1 MSSDVVPRPIK
12 LEPQFHQRVWGG
24 TRLQP
29 GSEAIGEAWVIFEGN
44 RVLTPPWEGETL
56 ADLATE
62 LGEWLLGSASVA
74 RTGSRFPLLIKLLDA
89 NDWLSVQVH
98 PNDEQAR
105 RLEGEEH
112 FGKTEAWHILDAA
125 PDAEIIFGLT
135 PGTGA
140 DEFAAAVSERR
151 TLEVIRR
158 VPAQAGDTYFIP
170 AGTVHAL
177 GPGLLLYE
185 VQQTSDITYRVY
197 DWDRPAS
204 EGRALHI
211 SQALEVV
218 TPESGARHNPL
229 GSVTEAVTQL
239 VDSEHFVL
247 ERRHIAGGNEVV
259 ATDGRSFQAVTV
271 IAGDASVST
280 GDHSTDL
287 KRFESVVIPAAARE
301 YRISAN
307 EPATILIARTA

>member
-1 MSSDVVPRPIK
+1 MSQGIEPRPIK

-24 TRLQP
+24 ARLQP
-29 GSEAIGEAWVIFEGN
+29 GVESIGEAWVIYEGN
-44 RVLTPPWEGETL
+44 RVLTSPWEGKTL
-56 ADLATE
+56 ADLAAE
-62 LGEWLLGSASVA
+62 MGEWLLGSASVD

-105 RLEGEEH
+105 NLEGDEH

-135 PGTGA
+135 PGVGA
-140 DEFAAAVSERR
+140 AEFAAAVGEGR
-151 TLEVIRR
+151 TLETIHR
-158 VPAQAGDTYFIP
+158 VSTTAGDTYFIP

-211 SQALEVV
+211 AQALEVV
-218 TPESGARHNPL
+218 TPESGARHHRLP
-229 GSVTEAVTQL
+229 SATAAVTQL
-239 VDSEHFVL
+239 VDSEHFIL
-247 ERRHIAGGNEVV
+247 ERRHV
-259 ATDGRSFQAVTV
+259 AAEPEAVTMDGRSFHAVTV
-271 IAGDASVST
+271 IDGQATVST
-280 GDHSTDL
+280 GGHDADL
-287 KRFESVVIPAAARE
+287 GHFESVVIPAASGE
-301 YRISAN
+301 YRILAN
-307 EPATILIARTA
+307 EPATILVARTA